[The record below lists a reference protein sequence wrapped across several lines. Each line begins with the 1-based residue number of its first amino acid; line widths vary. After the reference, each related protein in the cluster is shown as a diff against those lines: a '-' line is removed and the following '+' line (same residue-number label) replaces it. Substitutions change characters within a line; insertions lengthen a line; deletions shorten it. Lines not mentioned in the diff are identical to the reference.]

1 VYLARVIGRV
11 VATLQYEGLTGVPL
25 QWIQPLD
32 ENGADMGDALVACA
46 VVSTGPGDL
55 VHFVDGREGALAC
68 PVPFVPVD
76 AAIIGYVEAAVSM
89 GRYIGRDDDRASTT
103 RSSPDAESPRSDN
116 PSRRSDEQSLRS
128 ENQSLRSGDQSL
140 RSGNQSL
147 RSGNQ
152 SLRSGNQ
159 SLRSCTEVR

>member
-32 ENGADMGDALVACA
+32 ENGDDMGDALVACA

-103 RSSPDAESPRSDN
+103 RSSPDAESLRSDV
-116 PSRRSDEQSLRS
+116 E
-128 ENQSLRSGDQSL
+128 SLRSGGESL
-140 RSGNQSL
+140 RSGGESL
-147 RSGNQ
+147 RSGGE
-152 SLRSGNQ
+152 SLRSGGE
-159 SLRSCTEVR
+159 SLRSGAEVP